1 MSKQPRTMTVWPK
14 IENTV
19 ESLTRELEISKRRHA
34 RLWNEYRE
42 VESKIYT
49 ENAWQRHVRDQLNLL
64 TGKQSNSVLTNTEDG
79 Q

>member
-1 MSKQPRTMTVWPK
+1 MSPK

-19 ESLTRELEISKRRHA
+19 ESLTKELEISKRRHA

-42 VESKIYT
+42 TESKIHT

-64 TGKQSNSVLTNTEDG
+64 TGKQSSSVLTNTEDE